1 MEYNIIRIQETAA
14 EDPDYLALLD
24 EYRKLGN
31 KFSKFLETLPR
42 EDADVIE
49 DYLGIIGE
57 LHRRQL
63 IIACK
68 VK

>member
-1 MEYNIIRIQETAA
+1 MKCKIIQIQKTAA

-24 EYRKLGN
+24 EYRELGN
-31 KFSKFLETLPR
+31 KFSRLLETLPR

-49 DYLGIIGE
+49 DYLGIVGE